1 MINAGDFVAGATV
14 PIPFNTF
21 DSNGESVTVTELVA
35 ADVHIHKDAGTTQR
49 TSAAGVTVSIDFD
62 GITGNHLI
70 TIDTSDDT
78 DAGFYAPGSDYAVRL
93 EGITVNAQ
101 TLNVWIGMY
110 SIENR
115 FMRGT
120 DSAALASV
128 CTEGRL
134 AELDAGNL
142 PTDMAT
148 LLTAIQAVMTTQ
160 MTEAYAADGVAPT
173 PAQALMLIQQVLTE
187 FAIVAT
193 ALTIK
198 KLDGSTPAAVLTLDD
213 PVNPTAATRTS

>member
-1 MINAGDFVAGATV
+1 MINIGNIVANSTIS
-14 PIPFNTF
+14 IPFNTF
-21 DSNGESVTVTELVA
+21 DSNGASVTVTDLVA
-35 ADVHIHKDAGTTQR
+35 GDVHIHKDAGLTQR
-49 TSAAGVTVSIDFD
+49 TSSVGITVSVDYD
-62 GITGNHLI
+62 GITGNHLV

-78 DAGFYAPGSDYAVRL
+78 HAGFYAVGSDYDVRL

-101 TLNVWIGMY
+101 TLNVWIGKF

-120 DSAALASV
+120 DSAALAAV
-128 CTEGRL
+128 CTETRL
-134 AELDAGNL
+134 VELDAGNL

-148 LLTAIQAVMTTQ
+148 LFAAIQSVMTTQ

-187 FAIVAT
+187 FAIVTT

-198 KLDGSTPAAVLTLDD
+198 KLDGVATAAVLTLDD
-213 PVNPTAATRTS
+213 PVNPTSATRTS